1 MNINLITGTGKQTI
15 EAIKYLLSTIP
26 EIPED
31 IDFEDIMETLDALS
45 ADMLDVQDDLAD
57 VVSATATNSTN
68 IATNASDI
76 DDLDTRV
83 TALESAPPV
92 SAKKKLAEY
101 DFTESLIDSVSE
113 NPATL
118 SETGVAR
125 GSTGLSF
132 ASGGRVTLE
141 PVFSNYATY
150 EIKFGD
156 FVYLGDSS
164 SNARLFMNDTEHG
177 LLVWHSMSG
186 KWGMYQGTTW
196 TDFTSLNSFDSIKNK
211 TLKFVINGKN
221 LSLYVDDVLVQTT
234 SNSTLNLNTL
244 TLFFGSTSN
253 VNLNGVIIES
263 FDAYI
268 E

>member
-31 IDFEDIMETLDALS
+31 IDFEDIMETLDLLS
-45 ADMLDVQDDLAD
+45 ADMLDAQDDIRDLQ
-57 VVSATATNSTN
+57 TATGNLST
-68 IATNASDI
+68 AVGTNTSDI
-76 DDLDTRV
+76 GALDTRV
-83 TALESAPPV
+83 TALEQSGG
-92 SAKKKLAEY
+92 SKKKLAEY
-101 DFTESLIDSVSE
+101 DFTTSLIDSVSQ
-113 NPATL
+113 NPAIL
-118 SETGVAR
+118 SETGVER
-125 GSTGLSF
+125 GSSGLSF
-132 ASGGRVTLE
+132 TTGGRVTLE

-156 FVYLGDSS
+156 FTYAGDTS
-164 SNARLFMNDTEHG
+164 SNARLFMNDSEHG

-211 TLKFVINGKN
+211 TLKFVIDGKN
-221 LSLYVDDVLVQTT
+221 LSLYVDDTLVQTT
-234 SNSTLNLNTL
+234 SNSTINLNTL

-263 FDAYI
+263 FDACI